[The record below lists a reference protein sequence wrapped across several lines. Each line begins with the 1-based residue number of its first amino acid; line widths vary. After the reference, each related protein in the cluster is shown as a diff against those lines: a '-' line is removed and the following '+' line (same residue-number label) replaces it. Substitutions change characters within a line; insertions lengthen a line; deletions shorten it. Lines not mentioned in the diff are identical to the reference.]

1 MSKSVPSSSTT
12 PTLQAKLAALAVVA
26 AAPISITVLYEGP
39 STLKSNDDS
48 AKDVDLGATEL
59 DTSSPSKPEYYAY
72 DIRTDVIFKFRRMN
86 KYVLLQTIPLGAF
99 MKISLED
106 FDEYFEG
113 TPEPLGPLILRIR

>member
-1 MSKSVPSSSTT
+1 MSASNLTSKII
-12 PTLQAKLAALAVVA
+12 
-26 AAPISITVLYEGP
+26 PISTDRKEAPVGLVEERIYNPEVYEGP

-48 AKDVDLGATEL
+48 AKDVEAGVTEPVE
-59 DTSSPSKPEYYAY
+59 SSPSKPDYYAY

-106 FDEYFEG
+106 FDLFFEG
-113 TPEPLGPLILRIR
+113 TPEPMGPLIQRLR